1 MSRKT
6 STPEVTYDELLTAR
20 DVAELYSIS
29 IREVYRK
36 ASCGE
41 LPRPIKLGHRT
52 TRWKASDIQAHLDS
66 LTPNG

>member
-6 STPEVTYDELLTAR
+6 PEHEIAYDELLTAR

-52 TRWKASDIQAHLDS
+52 TRWKASVIQAHLDS
-66 LTPNG
+66 LGPNG